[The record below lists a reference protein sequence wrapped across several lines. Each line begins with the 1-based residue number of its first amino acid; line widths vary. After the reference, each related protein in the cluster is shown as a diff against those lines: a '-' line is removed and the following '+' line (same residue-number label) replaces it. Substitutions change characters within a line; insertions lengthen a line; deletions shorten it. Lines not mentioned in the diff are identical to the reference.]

1 MTSKPMLLMIC
12 QSCVISAILI
22 KSYSMPYGSPAVRIN
37 YYLLFHIQRMSK
49 VPQFI
54 HYFGAQSNES
64 SQFCL
69 APPTYSFVAQF
80 VVALIRYLGAKP
92 IVFKLCFWKR
102 EMSTCHAVP
111 STNCRVLHIFIIKCR
126 VVTQLDS

>member
-1 MTSKPMLLMIC
+1 MLLMIC

-69 APPTYSFVAQF
+69 APNMFLCSPVCSSTYQVPGGKAN
-80 VVALIRYLGAKP
+80 
-92 IVFKLCFWKR
+92 CF
-102 EMSTCHAVP
+102 
-111 STNCRVLHIFIIKCR
+111 
-126 VVTQLDS
+126 

>member
-37 YYLLFHIQRMSK
+37 YYLLFHFKECQR
-49 VPQFI
+49 
-54 HYFGAQSNES
+54 
-64 SQFCL
+64 CL
-69 APPTYSFVAQF
+69 NSYIILVHRAMNPHSFVSPPTCSFVAQF

-111 STNCRVLHIFIIKCR
+111 STNRRVSLIFIIKCR